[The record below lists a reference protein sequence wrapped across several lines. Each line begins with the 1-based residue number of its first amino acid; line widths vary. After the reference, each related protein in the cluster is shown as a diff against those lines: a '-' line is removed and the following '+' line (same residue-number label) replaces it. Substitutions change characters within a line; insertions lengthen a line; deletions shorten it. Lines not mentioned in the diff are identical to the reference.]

1 MSDPPENHRCLSVCG
16 AAHAY
21 AAIGG
26 AATKYFKIIYVF
38 IVLIYEHK
46 NILTLVSFS
55 IKTSQFWIFPFKR
68 DCALVTCDWD
78 LIIIPPT
85 KIISLEFD
93 STDKHSNPLASSR

>member
-16 AAHAY
+16 AAHAC

-38 IVLIYEHK
+38 VVLIYEHK

-55 IKTSQFWIFPFKR
+55 IKTTQFWIFPLPR
-68 DCALVTCDWD
+68 DS
-78 LIIIPPT
+78 P
-85 KIISLEFD
+85 KNNS
-93 STDKHSNPLASSR
+93 